1 MVYQDAIMR
10 KASAS
15 GGDTSKENY
24 RFPGDFIL
32 ERLELIDKEG
42 VPTDISALSLEV
54 NILQDLF
61 LPFMQIE
68 IAVNDSAGFINAV
81 SNGLSGGEIIYVSFK
96 TADPEFVMNKM
107 LFAVNGVKE
116 RVRNTTGNETYVI
129 EGYSL
134 EHFNTIDKKISKAFG
149 TGSGK
154 KINEIVQII
163 FDEHIMTPEL
173 KSVYN
178 LYKNEGREVSK
189 TGIQALTTTTG
200 LHSCVIPM
208 YNPIEAIRYLCDEGV
223 DDDTAS
229 KLLFYE
235 TFLGFQFRSLGKL
248 IKEEPK
254 GEEFLYHPS
263 SYNTDSYKDGMN
275 AYFIKTVD
283 RVKESD
289 LTEQMTDGLF
299 SATTIELDPLRK
311 DFNKTVYK
319 YQDEVQR
326 FSKLNTLTIPGGADD
341 NAIVHLKTSRRGHD
355 VDSVFAPEAPLA
367 QRDVLKDPFRDSY
380 LKHLTNNVIVITIPG
395 NSELNVGDTIECKF
409 TPATSFEEGKEEDK
423 YTSGKYLITKCRHV
437 ITKQIYDT
445 VLECVKD
452 TGIE

>member
-68 IAVNDSAGFINAV
+68 IAVNDSAGFVNAV

-96 TADPEFVMNKM
+96 TADPDFVMNKM

-263 SYNTDSYKDGMN
+263 SYNTDVYKDGMN
-275 AYFIKTVD
+275 AYFIKSVD

-299 SATTIELDPLRK
+299 SATTIEIDPLRK

-319 YQDEVQR
+319 YQDEVEN

-380 LKHLTNNVIVITIPG
+380 LKHLTNNIIVITIPG

-423 YTSGKYLITKCRHV
+423 YQSGKYLITKCRHV